1 MTTAILTNMIIEEKW
16 EEIFKYK
23 FIAID
28 EVHEMN
34 DPMI

>member
-1 MTTAILTNMIIEEKW
+1 MIIDEQW

-34 DPMI
+34 EAMI

>member
-1 MTTAILTNMIIEEKW
+1 MIIEEQW
-16 EEIFKYK
+16 DEIFKYK

-34 DPMI
+34 DAMV